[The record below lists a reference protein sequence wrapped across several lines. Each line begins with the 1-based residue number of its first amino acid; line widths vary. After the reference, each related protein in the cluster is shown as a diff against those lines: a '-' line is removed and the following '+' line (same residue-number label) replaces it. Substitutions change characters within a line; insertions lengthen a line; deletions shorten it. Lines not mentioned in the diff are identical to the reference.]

1 MRKDEIVSDNTGRFF
16 VITGG
21 PGAGKTTLIDA
32 LQQAGYARSIEAGRG
47 VIQEQMAIGGRALP
61 WSDRMA
67 FAESMLV
74 WEMRSYRMAQ
84 EWSGSVFFDRG
95 LPDVVGYLR
104 VSGLPVPDYM
114 DEAARSVRYN
124 HRVFIAPPWKEIFAQ
139 DGERKQNFDEAVRT
153 YDVMIATYAEYGY
166 ETIEI
171 PRATV
176 EERVCFMVNEVSIAG

>member
-1 MRKDEIVSDNTGRFF
+1 MRKDEIVSDNTERFF

-21 PGAGKTTLIDA
+21 PGSGKTTLIDA

-67 FAESMLV
+67 FAELMLV

-95 LPDVVGYLR
+95 LADVVGYLR
-104 VSGLPVPDYM
+104 GIQSQCRAVHNTIYELYVDYSIQ
-114 DEAARSVRYN
+114 AAL
-124 HRVFIAPPWKEIFAQ
+124 
-139 DGERKQNFDEAVRT
+139 
-153 YDVMIATYAEYGY
+153 
-166 ETIEI
+166 
-171 PRATV
+171 
-176 EERVCFMVNEVSIAG
+176 AG